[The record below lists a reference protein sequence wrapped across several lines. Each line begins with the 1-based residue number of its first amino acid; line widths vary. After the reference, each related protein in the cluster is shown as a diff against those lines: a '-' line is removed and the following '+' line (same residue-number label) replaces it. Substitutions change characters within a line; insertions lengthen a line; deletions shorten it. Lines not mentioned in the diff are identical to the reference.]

1 MTASFGAYYLPGPLA
16 TLAGL
21 WLILG
26 APTTLWLGLAR
37 RVVSRLDAALLVAF
51 AFAIVTDFG
60 VLLLVN
66 FGAPLV
72 GYHRPLATVP
82 LAAGFALVNL
92 MIGAFSPECGPV
104 DWSRVRRLPGLQVVA
119 GYGALCLVLAFA
131 GATRLNNGLGP
142 QVSMLAYTGVA
153 GLLALMLIR
162 HNRYAVEVLELGVFL
177 GAGALLLLTSLR
189 GWLITGHDIQVEYE
203 VYRLN
208 LGGGHWV
215 ISDYPTAYNACLSIT
230 LLPLALT
237 KLTAISAAG
246 VWKIVFPLM
255 FAAAPVALFRSV
267 HNLASRQVALL
278 SSALFLTFPTF
289 FTDMA
294 YMARQEIA
302 FVVLGAAVVVMS
314 EQRGDARTRRY
325 ALIPLMAGIVLAH
338 YSTAYVLVM
347 VLGSGV
353 VITTAWRLLDRIGE
367 RRRSRDGHGAAAD
380 GQTAAIRTADSQTA
394 GVWAYGD
401 GVDTAREDGASDADI
416 TATVLIPA
424 VAFTAGGA
432 DSVRRRSAPA
442 QSPAAPPPVPDSS
455 MPKRT
460 APAFLTVWLV
470 ALTAVLA
477 VGWAGPVTNTSG
489 QLTSTLTSA
498 WKEVIG
504 QKSDVGSAD
513 TANSLVGA
521 SQVTDQQRMDAYLA
535 ETRASTAGDREQ
547 GLLFP
552 QEVIDKYPTPITSI
566 PDLPLTSLGTKLQS
580 LGLPVASLNGLVR
593 FGIAAAIQLLLLLG
607 TAVALLGLR
616 YRRVRAELT
625 PTRDQAALAVGSIGV
640 LVLLTLVP
648 QLTVD
653 YSVLRALQQGI
664 FFFGPFMA
672 AGLLWALRWCGRY
685 RTPLLAAMIAAM
697 AVDITGVVPRL
708 TGGYQPQLAL
718 SNSGKYYDE
727 YYPTA
732 PENDAAAWLQS
743 VFDRTPPDAQQTML
757 LQTSQDVWER
767 IQTIF
772 IGPVEM
778 TVNPLLLQPGSYVLL
793 GHAEVDEDRASID
806 YRGTA
811 VPYVYPTKLLEDLMD
826 KIYVSPGVEI
836 YR

>member
-1 MTASFGAYYLPGPLA
+1 MIASFGAYYLPGPLA

-26 APTTLWLGLAR
+26 APTALWLGMAR
-37 RVVSRLDAALLVAF
+37 RIVSRLDAALLVAF
-51 AFAIVTDFG
+51 AFAVVTDFA

-72 GYHRPLATVP
+72 GFYRPLTTVP
-82 LAAGFALVNL
+82 LAAGFALVNVL
-92 MIGAFSPECGPV
+92 IGAFSPESDPV
-104 DWSRVRRLPGLQVVA
+104 DWTRVRDLAGLRPVA
-119 GYGALCLVLAFA
+119 GYGALCLVLAVA

-142 QVSMLAYTGVA
+142 QVSMAAYTAIA
-153 GLLALMLIR
+153 GLLALLLIR
-162 HNRYAVEVLELGVFL
+162 HERYAVEVLELGVFL

-208 LGGGHWV
+208 LGGGRWV
-215 ISDYPTAYNACLSIT
+215 IADYPTAYNACLSIT

-255 FAAAPVALFRSV
+255 FAVAPVALFRSV

-278 SSALFLTFPTF
+278 SAALFLTFPTF

-302 FVVLGAAVVVMS
+302 FLVLGAAVVVMT
-314 EQRGDARTRRY
+314 ERQGDVRLRRY
-325 ALIPLMAGIVLAH
+325 AMIPLMVGIVLAH

-353 VITTAWRLLDRIGE
+353 VVTAAWRLLDRIGE
-367 RRRSRDGHGAAAD
+367 RRRSRTGRAAA
-380 GQTAAIRTADSQTA
+380 GSRGA
-394 GVWAYGD
+394 GVRA
-401 GVDTAREDGASDADI
+401 AR
-416 TATVLIPA
+416 
-424 VAFTAGGA
+424 
-432 DSVRRRSAPA
+432 APA
-442 QSPAAPPPVPDSS
+442 
-455 MPKRT
+455 PKSA

-470 ALTAVLA
+470 ALSAVLA
-477 VGWAGPVTNTSG
+477 VGWAGPVTHTSG
-489 QLTSTLTSA
+489 QLTSTLTAA

-504 QKSDVGSAD
+504 RTSDVGSND
-513 TANSLVGA
+513 TTNSLVAG
-521 SQVTDQQRMDAYLA
+521 SKVTDEQRMAAYLT
-535 ETRASTAGDREQ
+535 ETRSSTAADREE
-547 GLLFP
+547 GVLFP
-552 QEVIDKYPTPITSI
+552 QDVIDKYPTPITSI
-566 PDLPLTSLGTKLQS
+566 PDLPLTSVGNKLQS

-593 FGIAAAIQLLLLLG
+593 FGIAAGIQILLLLG

-616 YRRVRAELT
+616 YRRVRSELT

-640 LVLLTLVP
+640 LVVLTLVP

-672 AGLLWALRWCGRY
+672 AGLLWALRWCRRY
-685 RTPLLAAMIAAM
+685 RTPVLAAVVAVM
-697 AVDITGVVPRL
+697 AVDLTGVVPRL

-718 SNSGKYYDE
+718 SNSGNYYDA

-732 PENDAAAWLQS
+732 QEMDAAAWLQS
-743 VFDRTPPDAQQTML
+743 VFDRNPPDAQQTML

-767 IQTIF
+767 IQTVF
-772 IGPVEM
+772 VGPVEA
-778 TVNPLLLQPGSYVLL
+778 TVDPLMLQPGSYVML
-793 GHAEVDEDRASID
+793 GHAEVDQDRASID

-811 VPYVYPTKLLEDLMD
+811 VPYVYPTNLLEDLMD

>member
-1 MTASFGAYYLPGPLA
+1 M
-16 TLAGL
+16 
-21 WLILG
+21 
-26 APTTLWLGLAR
+26 
-37 RVVSRLDAALLVAF
+37 SRLDSALLVAF
-51 AFAIVTDFG
+51 GFALVTDFA

-72 GYHRPLATVP
+72 GYYRPLATVP

-92 MIGAFSPECGPV
+92 LIGALSPQCAV
-104 DWSRVRRLPGLQVVA
+104 DWHRIRRLRPEGLRVIG
-119 GYGALCLVLAFA
+119 GYGVLCVVLAVA

-142 QVSMLAYTGVA
+142 QVSMLAYTAIA

-177 GAGALLLLTSLR
+177 GAAALLLLTSLR

-215 ISDYPTAYNACLSIT
+215 ISQYATAYNACLSIT
-230 LLPLALT
+230 LLPVALT
-237 KLTAISAAG
+237 KLTAFSAAG

-255 FAAAPVALFRSV
+255 FAVAPVALFRSV
-267 HNLASRQVALL
+267 NNLASRQVALL

-302 FVVLGAAVVVMS
+302 FVILGAAVVVMTDQVA
-314 EQRGDARTRRY
+314 EARLRRY
-325 ALIPLMAGIVLAH
+325 ALVPLLTGIVLAH

-353 VITTAWRLLDRIGE
+353 VVTTAWRLLDRIGE
-367 RRRSRDGHGAAAD
+367 RRRGRGVSGTAAASQAADTWDYGDWDYGDSLDKTDGVGETSGVGAA
-380 GQTAAIRTADSQTA
+380 GGVGTVGTLAAERQGS
-394 GVWAYGD
+394 
-401 GVDTAREDGASDADI
+401 
-416 TATVLIPA
+416 
-424 VAFTAGGA
+424 AGGTGGKGWLSRFSKA
-432 DSVRRRSAPA
+432 VRNPDG
-442 QSPAAPPPVPDSS
+442 PPPKPA
-455 MPKRT
+455 

-477 VGWAGPVTNTSG
+477 VGWAGPVTHTSG
-489 QLTSTLTSA
+489 QLTSTLIAS

-504 QKSDVGSAD
+504 QTSDVGSAD
-513 TANSLVGA
+513 TSQSLVGG
-521 SQVTDQQRMDAYLA
+521 STVTDAQRMAAYLA
-535 ETRASTAGDREQ
+535 ETRASTTQDRDE
-547 GLLFP
+547 GLLYP
-552 QEVIDKYPTPITSI
+552 QSVIDKYPTPITSI
-566 PDLPLTSLGTKLQS
+566 PDLPLTSVGTGLQS

-593 FGIAAAIQLLLLLG
+593 FGIAAGIQLLLLLG

-625 PTRDQAALAVGSIGV
+625 PTRDQAALAVASIAV

-685 RTPLLAAMIAAM
+685 RTPVVAAVIAVM
-697 AVDITGVVPRL
+697 AIDITGVVPRI

-718 SNSGKYYDE
+718 SNSGNYYDA
-727 YYPTA
+727 YYPTDA
-732 PENDAAAWLQS
+732 EMDAAAWLQS
-743 VFDRTPPDAQQTML
+743 VYDRSSPDVQQGML
-757 LQTSQDVWER
+757 LQTSQDVYER
-767 IQTIF
+767 IQTVYL
-772 IGPVEM
+772 GPVDG
-778 TVNPLLLQPGSYVLL
+778 TVDPLMLQPGSYVML
-793 GHAEVDEDRASID
+793 GHAEVDQDRASVD

-811 VPYVYPTKLLEDLMD
+811 VNYTYPTKLLEDLLD
-826 KIYVSPGVEI
+826 KIYVGPGVEI

>member
-1 MTASFGAYYLPGPLA
+1 VLAGVVASFGAYYLPGPLA
-16 TLAGL
+16 TAAGL

-26 APTTLWLGLAR
+26 APTVLWTGMAR
-37 RVVSRLDAALLVAF
+37 RIVTRLDSALLVAF
-51 AFAIVTDFG
+51 GFAVVTDFA

-66 FGAPLV
+66 FGGPLV
-72 GYHRPLATVP
+72 GYSRPLSEVP

-92 MIGAFSPECGPV
+92 LIGALSPLSAPV
-104 DWSRVRRLPGLQVVA
+104 DWTRIRDLSGVKPVA
-119 GYGALCLVLAFA
+119 GYGILCLVLAVA

-142 QVSMLAYTGVA
+142 AVSMVAYTAIA
-153 GLLALMLIR
+153 GLLALLLIR
-162 HNRYAVEVLELGVFL
+162 HDRYAVEVLELGVFF

-215 ISDYPTAYNACLSIT
+215 IGDYKTSYNACLSIT

-255 FAAAPVALFRSV
+255 FAVAPVALFRSV
-267 HNLASRQVALL
+267 NNLASRQVALL

-302 FVVLGAAVVVMS
+302 FVVLGAAAVVMS
-314 EQRGDARTRRY
+314 EQNGNAKLRRY
-325 ALIPLMAGIVLAH
+325 ALIPLLVGIVLAH
-338 YSTAYVLVM
+338 YATAYVLVM

-353 VITTAWRLLDRIGE
+353 VVTAAWRLLDRIGE
-367 RRRSRDGHGAAAD
+367 RRRNPGGQVAADSDDEDVWDYGDWDYGDSLDQPADAGRSRSSRASRSRASGVLAAD
-380 GQTAAIRTADSQTA
+380 GQ
-394 GVWAYGD
+394 G
-401 GVDTAREDGASDADI
+401 
-416 TATVLIPA
+416 
-424 VAFTAGGA
+424 
-432 DSVRRRSAPA
+432 SVRRRSASAGAPGGPA
-442 QSPAAPPPVPDSS
+442 LKA
-455 MPKRT
+455 

-477 VGWAGPVTNTSG
+477 VSYAGPITHTSG
-489 QLTSTLTSA
+489 QLTSTLTAS
-498 WKEVIG
+498 WKEIIG
-504 QKSDVGSAD
+504 HSSDVGSAD
-513 TANSLVGA
+513 TSNSLVGA
-521 SQVTDQQRMDAYLA
+521 SNITDEQRMAAYLT
-535 ETRASTAGDREQ
+535 ETRASTAQDRDQ
-547 GLLFP
+547 GVLYP
-552 QEVIDKYPTPITSI
+552 QAIIDKYPTPVTSI
-566 PDLPLTSLGTKLQS
+566 PDMPLTSTGNALQK

-593 FGIAAAIQLLLLLG
+593 FGIAAAIQLLLLMG

-616 YRRVRAELT
+616 YRRIRAELT
-625 PTRDQAALAVGSIGV
+625 PSRDQAALAVGSIAV

-685 RTPLLAAMIAAM
+685 RTPVLAAVIAVM
-697 AVDITGVVPRL
+697 AVDLTGVVPRL

-718 SNSGKYYDE
+718 SDAGQYYDE
-727 YYPTA
+727 YFPT
-732 PENDAAAWLQS
+732 PEEMDAAAWLQA
-743 VFDRTPPDAQQTML
+743 VYDRIPPDAQQTML
-757 LQTSQDVWER
+757 LQTSQDVFER
-767 IQTIF
+767 IQTVYV
-772 IGPVEM
+772 GPAEG
-778 TVNPLLLQPGSYVLL
+778 TVNPLMLQPGSYVML
-793 GHAEVDEDRASID
+793 GHAEVDQDRASID

-811 VPYVYPTKLLEDLMD
+811 VPYVYPTNLLEDLKD

>member
-1 MTASFGAYYLPGPLA
+1 MTASFGAHYLPGPLA
-16 TLAGL
+16 TVAGL

-26 APTTLWLGLAR
+26 APTVFWVDLAR
-37 RVVSRLDAALLVAF
+37 RVVSRLDSALLLAF
-51 AFAIVTDFG
+51 GFAVVTDFA

-72 GYHRPLATVP
+72 GYSRPLAEVP
-82 LAAGFALVNL
+82 LAAGFALVDL
-92 MIGAFSPECGPV
+92 GIGALSPECGEGT
-104 DWSRVRRLPGLQVVA
+104 WARIRRVHLPGLRVVA
-119 GYGALCLVLAFA
+119 GYGALCLVLAVA

-142 QVSMLAYTGVA
+142 QVSMLAYTAIA
-153 GLLALMLIR
+153 GLLALLLIR

-177 GAGALLLLTSLR
+177 GAAALLLLTALR

-208 LGGGHWV
+208 LGGGRWV
-215 ISDYPTAYNACLSIT
+215 ITDYPTSYNACLSIT

-237 KLTAISAAG
+237 KLTAISATG

-255 FAAAPVALFRSV
+255 FAVAPVALFRSV

-278 SSALFLTFPTF
+278 SAALFLTFPTF

-302 FVVLGAAVVVMS
+302 FVVLGAAAVVMS
-314 EQRGDARTRRY
+314 EQHRDARLRRY
-325 ALIPLMAGIVLAH
+325 AMIPLLAGIVLAH
-338 YSTAYVLVM
+338 YATAYVLVM

-353 VITTAWRLLDRIGE
+353 VVTTAWRLLDRIGE
-367 RRRSRDGHGAAAD
+367 RRRTRDSRRDPAEIWD
-380 GQTAAIRTADSQTA
+380 
-394 GVWAYGD
+394 YGD
-401 GVDTAREDGASDADI
+401 WDYVEDDSEGSVPVRDPSGD
-416 TATVLIPA
+416 PA
-424 VAFTAGGA
+424 PERA
-432 DSVRRRSAPA
+432 
-442 QSPAAPPPVPDSS
+442 
-455 MPKRT
+455 

-477 VGWAGPVTNTSG
+477 VAWAGPITHTSG
-489 QLTSTLTSA
+489 QLTSTLLSS

-504 QKSDVGSAD
+504 HSSDVGSAD
-513 TANSLVGA
+513 TSNSLVGG
-521 SQVTDQQRMDAYLA
+521 SNVTDDQRMAAYLA
-535 ETRASTAGDREQ
+535 ETRAATAHDRDQ
-547 GLLFP
+547 GLLYP
-552 QEVIDKYPTPITSI
+552 QDVIDKAPTPVTSI
-566 PDLPLTSLGTKLQS
+566 PDLPLTSVGTGLQH

-593 FGIAAAIQLLLLLG
+593 FGIAAAIQLLLVIG

-616 YRRVRAELT
+616 YRRLRAELT
-625 PTRDQAALAVGSIGV
+625 PSRDQAALAVGSIAV

-685 RTPLLAAMIAAM
+685 RTPVLAGVLAVM
-697 AVDITGVVPRL
+697 AIDLTGVVPRF
-708 TGGYQPQLAL
+708 TGGYPPQLAL
-718 SNSGKYYDE
+718 SDSGQYYDE
-727 YYPTA
+727 YFPT
-732 PENDAAAWLQS
+732 PEELDAAAWLQS
-743 VFDRTPPDAQQTML
+743 VYDHIPPDAQQTML
-757 LQTSQDVWER
+757 LQTSQDVFER
-767 IQTIF
+767 IQSVY
-772 IGPVEM
+772 IGPAEG
-778 TVNPLLLQPGSYVLL
+778 TVDPLLLRPGSYVML
-793 GHAEVDEDRASID
+793 GHAEVDQDRASID

-811 VPYVYPTKLLEDLMD
+811 VPYVYPTALLEDLKD